1 MPRLMECLS
10 PASHDRLCFY
20 PSSGYALLWVIM
32 GMDCDLFVFSDKDP
46 DRVNWPLIKA
56 DFEKHGK
63 PIELI
68 AQGANHVQFTSGGKT
83 GLLLLE
89 DNNLALGRIRQA
101 NAQVHHFI
109 GICDGCCEG
118 GNYECVHESPFV
130 KRLMTVA
137 AQGMRY
143 TTDHSDALQEQHRH
157 RKFVNGM
164 RLSNFPE
171 PVRQRRQP
179 PGSEL
184 DWHHRTDAVFE
195 LQGVLVDLAM
205 RGEDSNLTMMPKG
218 VYQPT
223 QLEVLMPLRAI
234 GHRGILAEYRVRR

>member
-1 MPRLMECLS
+1 MDCLS
-10 PASHDRLCFY
+10 PTSHERLCFY

-32 GMDCDLFVFSDKDP
+32 DMDCDLFVFSDKDTS
-46 DRVNWPLIKA
+46 RVNWPLIKA
-56 DFEKHGK
+56 DFDKHGK
-63 PIELI
+63 HIELI

-83 GLLLLE
+83 GLLLQQ
-89 DNNLALGRIRQA
+89 DNNLALARIRSA
-101 NAQVHHFI
+101 NAQVHHFV

-137 AQGMRY
+137 SQGMRY
-143 TTDHSDALQEQHRH
+143 TTDHSDALQEQRRH
-157 RKFVNGM
+157 RKFVNRM

-179 PGSEL
+179 PGSEV
-184 DWHHRTDAVFE
+184 DWHWVPDAVFE
-195 LQGVLVDLAM
+195 LQGVLVDIAM
-205 RGEDSNLTMMPKG
+205 QGEDSNFNMMPKG

-223 QLEVLMPLRAI
+223 QLEVLLPLRAI
-234 GHRGILAEYRVRR
+234 RHRRILAEFRIRI